1 MFFLTFFSGKKEIKE
16 MSELDKI
23 IIRIKELFSVQQDQ
37 EVAKILGISRAS
49 LANHKI
55 RKTLPFKEIINLCKN
70 NKKDINSIFG
80 INTENQP
87 INNQNTTF
95 TLEETEMLKD
105 DLINQLKI
113 NQQLMAENIELREKL
128 LEIGGVKAKRPGF
141 LKKK

>member
-1 MFFLTFFSGKKEIKE
+1 

-37 EVAKILGISRAS
+37 EVAKLLGISRAS

-70 NKKDINSIFG
+70 NKKDINLLFG
-80 INTENQP
+80 LKTENQS

-128 LEIGGVKAKRPGF
+128 SEIELKVEKRPGF

>member
-1 MFFLTFFSGKKEIKE
+1 MN
-16 MSELDKI
+16 ELDKI
-23 IIRIKELFSVQQDQ
+23 ILRIKEIFSVNQDQ

-70 NKKDINSIFG
+70 NKKDINLLFG
-80 INTENQP
+80 LKTENQS
-87 INNQNTTF
+87 INNQNTVF

-128 LEIGGVKAKRPGF
+128 SEIGLTVEKHPGF
-141 LKKK
+141 LIKK

>member
-1 MFFLTFFSGKKEIKE
+1 

-23 IIRIKELFSVQQDQ
+23 ILRIKEIFSVNQDQ

-55 RKTLPFKEIINLCKN
+55 RKTLPFKEIINLCKK
-70 NKKDINSIFG
+70 NKKDINLLFG
-80 INTENQP
+80 LKTENQS
-87 INNQNTTF
+87 INNQNTTS

-113 NQQLMAENIELREKL
+113 NQKLMAENIELREKL
-128 LEIGGVKAKRPGF
+128 SEIGLTVEKHPGF

>member
-1 MFFLTFFSGKKEIKE
+1 

-128 LEIGGVKAKRPGF
+128 SEIGLTVEKHPGF
-141 LKKK
+141 LRKK

>member
-1 MFFLTFFSGKKEIKE
+1 

-70 NKKDINSIFG
+70 NKKDINLIFG
-80 INTENQP
+80 LKTEHQS
-87 INNQNTTF
+87 INNQNTKF
-95 TLEETEMLKD
+95 TLEEIEMLKD

-113 NQQLMAENIELREKL
+113 NQQLMAENIQLREKL
-128 LEIGGVKAKRPGF
+128 LELGGVKAKRPGF

>member
-1 MFFLTFFSGKKEIKE
+1 

-37 EVAKILGISRAS
+37 EVAKLLGISRAS

-70 NKKDINSIFG
+70 NKKDINLLFG
-80 INTENQP
+80 LKTENQS

-128 LEIGGVKAKRPGF
+128 SEIGSTVEKHPGF

>member
-1 MFFLTFFSGKKEIKE
+1 

-23 IIRIKELFSVQQDQ
+23 ILRIKEIFSVNQDQ

-70 NKKDINSIFG
+70 NKKDINLLFG
-80 INTENQP
+80 LKTENQS
-87 INNQNTTF
+87 INNQNNSLTP
-95 TLEETEMLKD
+95 EETEMLKD

-113 NQQLMAENIELREKL
+113 NQKLMAENIELREKL
-128 LEIGGVKAKRPGF
+128 SEIGLTVEKHPGF

>member
-1 MFFLTFFSGKKEIKE
+1 

-37 EVAKILGISRAS
+37 EVAKLLGISRAS

-55 RKTLPFKEIINLCKN
+55 RKTLTFKEIINLCKN
-70 NKKDINSIFG
+70 NKKDINLLFG
-80 INTENQP
+80 LKTENQS

-128 LEIGGVKAKRPGF
+128 SEIGLTVEKHPGF

>member
-1 MFFLTFFSGKKEIKE
+1 

-70 NKKDINSIFG
+70 NKKDINLIFG
-80 INTENQP
+80 LKTENQP

-128 LEIGGVKAKRPGF
+128 SEIGLTVEKRPGF